1 MQKDVA
7 YWIAF
12 NKINGL
18 GPVKIY
24 SIWKH
29 FGSLEAAWNCQ
40 ILEFKS
46 LEVLSEGNIVQ
57 LNQARETIDPEKELK
72 LLEKRKVGI
81 LTLIDEEYPKNL
93 REIHDPPSV
102 LFYKGRISPGLFD
115 KCVGVVGTR
124 TPSPYG
130 MMVASSLSCSLAE
143 LGVTIVS
150 GLAAGIDK
158 EAHSGALIPENG
170 KTIAVLG
177 CGVDFIYPPS
187 NAKIYAEVAERGL
200 VLSEYPPGEKP
211 EMWRFPARNRLI
223 SGLSKGVIIIEAGE
237 KSGALITTDFANE
250 QGREVFAVPGDI
262 TNPMSKGPNNLIKQ
276 GANVVTETM
285 DIINI
290 LNWNVII
297 EENKTNVNI
306 DKHPHIEH
314 INMTES
320 EKEIYLILNNIPQ
333 HLDNILNKVSL
344 PLAELTGNLA
354 ILELKQLVKQ
364 LPGKLFVKV

>member
-1 MQKDVA
+1 MQKDIA
-7 YWIAF
+7 YWVGF
-12 NKINGL
+12 NKVPGL

-29 FGSLEAAWNCQ
+29 FDSLKTAWNSP
-40 ILEFKS
+40 IHEFRALEI
-46 LEVLSEGNIVQ
+46 LSEVNI
-57 LNQARETIDPEKELK
+57 ARINESRVAIDPEKELIS
-72 LLEKRKVGI
+72 LEKRRVGI
-81 LTLIDEEYPKNL
+81 LTLIDEEYPKSL
-93 REIHDPPSV
+93 REIHDPPPV
-102 LFYKGRISPGLFD
+102 LFYKGKIKPDLFD
-115 KCVGVVGTR
+115 KCVGIVGTR
-124 TPSPYG
+124 NPSLYG
-130 MMVASSLSCSLAE
+130 INVACSLSSSLAE

-187 NAKIYAEVAERGL
+187 NAKIYGEIAERGL
-200 VLSEYPPGEKP
+200 ILSEYPPGEKP

-276 GANVVTETM
+276 GANVVTEAM

-290 LNWNVII
+290 LNWNIVI
-297 EENKTNVNI
+297 EENKTNVMVDNQ
-306 DKHPHIEH
+306 PHVEH
-314 INMTES
+314 INMTDS
-320 EKEIYLILNNIPQ
+320 EKEIYLILNNVPQ